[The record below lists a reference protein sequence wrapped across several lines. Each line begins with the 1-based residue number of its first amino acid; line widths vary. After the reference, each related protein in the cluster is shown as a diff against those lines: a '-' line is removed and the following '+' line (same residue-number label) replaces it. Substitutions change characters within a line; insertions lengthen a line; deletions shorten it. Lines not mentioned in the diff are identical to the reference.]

1 MDFSYPHNDTSLPER
16 PSRTGNINKLV
27 ADPLVKDIRAGAF
40 VRRIPVSSD
49 ETLQFVCVQAR
60 ACGAENI
67 LEIGA
72 AVGASGIAILKTC
85 PQAHLTTIEKNADF
99 AAEAQANF
107 GRAGLSD
114 RVRLLKGDAADILPQ
129 LGGQFDFIFLDG
141 PKVQYVKWL
150 PHLKRL
156 LRAGGML
163 AADDV
168 LLYGWVNGEV
178 PAPQKRHMLVEHV
191 REYLDAVLC
200 DEELLS
206 YVADVGDGIA
216 LSVKIKDTH
225 ES

>member
-27 ADPLVKDIRAGAF
+27 ADPLVKGIRADAF

-72 AVGASGIAILKTC
+72 AVGASGIALLQTC

-114 RVRLLKGDAADILPQ
+114 RVRLLKGDAADILPR

-156 LRAGGML
+156 LRSGGML

-178 PAPQKRHMLVEHV
+178 PAPPKRHMLVEHV

-216 LSVKIKDTH
+216 LSVKIKDTN

>member
-27 ADPLVKDIRAGAF
+27 ADPLVKGIRADAF

-72 AVGASGIAILKTC
+72 AVGASGIALLQTC
-85 PQAHLTTIEKNADF
+85 PQAHLITIEKNADF

-114 RVRLLKGDAADILPQ
+114 RVKLLKGDAADILPR

-156 LRAGGML
+156 LRSGGML

-191 REYLDAVLC
+191 REYLDAVMG
-200 DEELLS
+200 DGDFLS

-216 LSVKIKDTH
+216 LSVKIKDTN

>member
-1 MDFSYPHNDTSLPER
+1 MDFSYPHNDTSMPER

-27 ADPLVKDIRAGAF
+27 AHPLVKGIRADAF

-49 ETLQFVCVQAR
+49 ETLQFICVQAR

-72 AVGASGIAILKTC
+72 AVGASGIALLQTC

-114 RVRLLKGDAADILPQ
+114 RVRLLKGDAADILPR

-156 LRAGGML
+156 LRSGGML

-178 PAPQKRHMLVEHV
+178 PPPPKRHMLVEHV
-191 REYLDAVLC
+191 REYLDAVMA
-200 DEELLS
+200 DGDFLS

-216 LSVKIKDTH
+216 LSVKIKDTN

>member
-1 MDFSYPHNDTSLPER
+1 MDFSYPHNDTSMPER

-27 ADPLVKDIRAGAF
+27 AHPLVKGIRADAF

-49 ETLQFVCVQAR
+49 ETLQFICVQAR

-67 LEIGA
+67 LEICA
-72 AVGASGIAILKTC
+72 AVGASGIALLQTC

-114 RVRLLKGDAADILPQ
+114 RVKLLKGDAADILPR
-129 LGGQFDFIFLDG
+129 LGGQFDFIFLDW

-156 LRAGGML
+156 LRSGGML

-191 REYLDAVLC
+191 REYLDAVMS
-200 DEELLS
+200 DKDLLS
-206 YVADVGDGIA
+206 YVADVGDGIC
-216 LSVKIKDTH
+216 LSVKR
-225 ES
+225 

>member
-1 MDFSYPHNDTSLPER
+1 MDFSYPHNDTSMPER

-27 ADPLVKDIRAGAF
+27 AHPLVKGIRADAF

-49 ETLQFVCVQAR
+49 ETLQFICVQAR

-72 AVGASGIAILKTC
+72 AVGASGIALLQTC
-85 PQAHLTTIEKNADF
+85 PQARLTTIEKNADF

-114 RVRLLKGDAADILPQ
+114 RVKLLKGDAADILPR

-156 LRAGGML
+156 LRSGGML

-168 LLYGWVNGEV
+168 LLYAWVNGEV
-178 PAPQKRHMLVEHV
+178 PAPHKQHLLVTHV
-191 REYLDAVLC
+191 RDYLHDLMRNK
-200 DEELLS
+200 DLLS
-206 YVADVGDGIA
+206 YVADVGDGIC
-216 LSVKIKDTH
+216 LSVKR
-225 ES
+225 